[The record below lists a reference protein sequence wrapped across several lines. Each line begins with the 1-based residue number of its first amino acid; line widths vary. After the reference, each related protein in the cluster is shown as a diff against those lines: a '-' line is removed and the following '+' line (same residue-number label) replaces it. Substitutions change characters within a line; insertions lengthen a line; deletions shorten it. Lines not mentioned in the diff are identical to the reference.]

1 MHFAI
6 LEINFHSNV
15 LSFCAYMVKKT
26 RILDILSQVLSF
38 YVFGH
43 RVCNYE
49 PTFMHFEKKSC
60 HLLYIVKA
68 YGSEIRTLHKMKRNK
83 LYLPFVVGHYNCF
96 VVVFLGCWSRSK
108 SFNEWNKVRYLM
120 DSIWN
125 WPCKTCY
132 LAFC

>member
-6 LEINFHSNV
+6 LEINFHRNV
-15 LSFCAYMVKKT
+15 LSFCAYIVKKT

-38 YVFGH
+38 YVFSH
-43 RVCNYE
+43 RVRNFQKNRKRE
-49 PTFMHFEKKSC
+49 ITVSSI
-60 HLLYIVKA
+60 LYIKA
-68 YGSEIRTLHKMKRNK
+68 WGSKIRTLHKMKRNE
-83 LYLPFVVGHYNCF
+83 LFLPFVVGHCNCF

-120 DSIWN
+120 DCIWN

-132 LAFC
+132 LAYC